1 MTLPVAVGTTVTE
14 LLLVGCVPVNV
25 PPVVLDAEPV
35 QEVALV
41 DDQASATP
49 RPKLIDVACA
59 GEVNDTVGMAGGG
72 GIIGEL

>member
-1 MTLPVAVGTTVTE
+1 VAVGTTVTE

-25 PPVVLDAEPV
+25 PPLVLDVDPV

-41 DDQASATP
+41 DDHARATP
-49 RPKLIDVACA
+49 RPKLIDVAGV
-59 GEVNDTVGMAGGG
+59 GELNDTVGMAGGG